1 MVVSTMRLT
10 NEQRDAV
17 GCDSSVFLTACPGS
31 GKTSVITAKL
41 GRCLEE
47 VESTPRSVA
56 CITYT
61 NAAVHEIESR
71 VRRSLGVRDE
81 WALDISTIH
90 AFCLNNIFRP
100 YSHRLPHF
108 QHGFKVIGQD
118 SEEFESLVQETRS
131 AFSKRATG
139 RDTDEFGQLRITAE
153 KLTVGAPIVS
163 GTISP
168 AEASH
173 FWRLMYE
180 RRQVDFASLLYH
192 SLTLCLTYPEICD
205 HLSARFAWILVDEFQ
220 DTTDLQVAIFEEVHR
235 RGNTKFFLVG
245 DLYQSIFGFAGAAP
259 ALAES
264 FAERIGALRDFAL
277 SGNFR
282 SAPAIID
289 DANAIFPR
297 VPAMTAEGRHKGL
310 ALQTELVIA
319 SNPTQAVTDCFLP
332 RIAELGIPLGE
343 SAVLANSWFKLM
355 PIAKELRIRG
365 IPVLGPGA
373 RPYRRQRLF
382 ATVAERIC
390 GHLCEPDFEALV
402 GVERSLYDMI
412 LEVTNRAPHRLF
424 TYDGRRLIYQI
435 LSDAA
440 NARDRSA
447 GGMEFLYL
455 LAARV
460 SAHLL
465 TENYIRTPEAET
477 LRESVEEMERDVRK
491 NNIDPESLSIEEM
504 GILARPKRAVKLLT
518 FHAAKGREFSAVA
531 MVDLNEGSIPFY
543 QLRTEEEF
551 AEAQRLFYVGL
562 TRAQKYLMY
571 APDTRD
577 YRNTPSRFV
586 GTGFLGK
593 Q

>member
-1 MVVSTMRLT
+1 MRLT
-10 NEQRDAV
+10 KEQRDAV
-17 GCDSSVFLTACPGS
+17 ECDSSVFLTACPGS
-31 GKTSVITAKL
+31 GKTSVITVKL

-47 VESTPRSVA
+47 VEPTPRSVA

-61 NAAVHEIESR
+61 NAAVHEIETR
-71 VRRSLGVRDE
+71 VRKSLGAQNE
-81 WALDISTIH
+81 SALDISTIH
-90 AFCLNNIFRP
+90 SFCLNHIFRP
-100 YSHRLPHF
+100 HSHRLAHF

-118 SEEFESLVQETRS
+118 SEEFENLVDETRS
-131 AFSKRATG
+131 AFGKRATG
-139 RDTDEFGQLRITAE
+139 RDTEEFGQLRT
-153 KLTVGAPIVS
+153 TVDNVTIGPPIVS
-163 GTISP
+163 GSISS

-173 FWRLMYE
+173 FWQLMHE
-180 RRQVDFASLLYH
+180 RQQIDFASLLHY

-220 DTTDLQVAIFEEVHR
+220 DTTDLQVAIFEEIHR

-259 ALAES
+259 DLAES
-264 FAERIGALRDFAL
+264 FAGSIGALRSFAL

-297 VPAMTAEGRHKGL
+297 IPAMTSEGRHKGL

-319 SNPTQAVTDCFLP
+319 NSPIHAVVDCFIP
-332 RIAELGIPLGE
+332 RITQLGIPLGE
-343 SAVLANSWFKLM
+343 SAVLANSWFKLI
-355 PIAKELRIRG
+355 PIAKELRLRG

-382 ATVAERIC
+382 AAVAERIC
-390 GHLCEPDFEALV
+390 GHLCEPDFEALM

-412 LEVTNRAPHRLF
+412 LEVSNRAPHRLF
-424 TYDGRRLIYQI
+424 TYDGRRLVYRI
-435 LSDAA
+435 LADAA
-440 NARDRSA
+440 NVRCHST
-447 GGMEFLYL
+447 GGMEFLYS

-465 TENYIRTPEAET
+465 AENYIRAQEADI
-477 LRESVEEMERDVRK
+477 LRKSVEEMERDVFK
-491 NNIDPESLSIEEM
+491 NKIDPKSLSIDEM
-504 GILARPKRAVKLLT
+504 GILARPKRAIKLLT
-518 FHAAKGREFSAVA
+518 FHAAKGREFGAVA

-543 QLRTEEEF
+543 QLRTTEEL

-562 TRAQKYLMY
+562 TRAQKYIMY

-577 YRNTPSRFV
+577 SRNRPSRFV
-586 GTGFLGK
+586 RAGFLDK
-593 Q
+593 C